1 MNNVSGY
8 SPCPIY
14 GQILSVKSQML
25 FYGSFLLCAPGAVN
39 IMHNVM
45 TTWSRG
51 NMRQEVSQNRDMKK
65 MAYQIGPSSCSIVC
79 NIMCSL

>member
-25 FYGSFLLCAPGAVN
+25 FYAVGGSFLLCAPGRMYVSFRGIEMAITAKLPVCTIPAV
-39 IMHNVM
+39 
-45 TTWSRG
+45 
-51 NMRQEVSQNRDMKK
+51 QNDTPK
-65 MAYQIGPSSCSIVC
+65 YVGSCYSDA
-79 NIMCSL
+79 